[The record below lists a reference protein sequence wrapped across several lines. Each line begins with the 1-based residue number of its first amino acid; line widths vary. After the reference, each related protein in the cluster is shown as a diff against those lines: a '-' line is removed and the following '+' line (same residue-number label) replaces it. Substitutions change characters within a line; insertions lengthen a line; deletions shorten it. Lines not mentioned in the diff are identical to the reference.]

1 MTNEEILDDD
11 PVQVAKK
18 LQKLKGLED
27 RDENKEEEAV
37 GRRKTAYN
45 LAMNSGKAEEG
56 INDLDLAFRR
66 RYAMFQRNGKNYNI
80 FVLFNVFKYLICF

>member
-1 MTNEEILDDD
+1 MTNEEILDED

-27 RDENKEEEAV
+27 MDENKQEEVV

-66 RYAMFQRNGKNYNI
+66 RYAMFQRNGKS
-80 FVLFNVFKYLICF
+80 